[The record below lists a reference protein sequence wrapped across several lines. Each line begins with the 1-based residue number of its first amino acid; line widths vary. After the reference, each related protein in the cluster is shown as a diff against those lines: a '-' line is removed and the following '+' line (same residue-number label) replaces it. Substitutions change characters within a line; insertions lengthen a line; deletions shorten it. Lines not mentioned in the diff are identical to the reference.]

1 MKAKLKKSY
10 LNISLRKFSMAMI
23 EAEATGRAAI
33 IGNPGDVYLEDA
45 LVIVYSIKNKA
56 TVKLDDASKL
66 IIHSEDNLDLTH
78 KLIHQAL
85 NHFKIIVPL
94 KIDYSSTIPFK
105 CGLGGSAAI
114 LVSLIACLNKK
125 FNLNLSLTDISKHA
139 LQIERELKIN
149 AGWQDRAAAVFG
161 SSLIDCKNF
170 TCQKITAIP
179 KGMYIVYYGKN
190 HSSKDV
196 HKKGKEKSNEEFL
209 SLMKKTREITLEAYT
224 SLQKGNW
231 KNLGLLMNKNWE
243 IRESTLGL
251 TKEDKFVKDL
261 ILENKGFAN
270 QTGSGGAAIVL
281 DLGNKLKPVFEE
293 NNIKITYPI
302 LNGGLR
308 IK

>member
-1 MKAKLKKSY
+1 
-10 LNISLRKFSMAMI
+10 MI

-33 IGNPGDVYLEDA
+33 TGNPGDVYLEDA
-45 LVIVYSIKNKA
+45 LVLAYSIKNKA
-56 TVKLDDASKL
+56 TIKIEDSSKL
-66 IIHSEDNLDLTH
+66 IIHSNDYLDSTH
-78 KLIHQAL
+78 KLIHRTL
-85 NHFKIIVPL
+85 KHFNITTPL
-94 KIDYSSTIPFK
+94 KINYSSTIPFK

-139 LQIERELKIN
+139 LQIEHELKIN

-170 TCQKITAIP
+170 TCQKLTALP
-179 KGMYIVYYGKN
+179 KEMYIACYGKN
-190 HSSKDV
+190 NSSKDV
-196 HKKGKEKSNEEFL
+196 HKNGKEKSNEEFL

-224 SLQKGNW
+224 ALQKGNW
-231 KNLGLLMNKNWE
+231 KKLGMLMNENWE

-261 ILENKGFAN
+261 ILKNNGFAN

-281 DLGNKLKPVFEE
+281 DLENKLKPIFEE
-293 NNIKITYPI
+293 NDIKIVYLL
-302 LNGGLR
+302 LNGGLK